1 MPSSEYASEIHRLLK
16 IPDPGSQNA
25 GLPEDLPVAETHS
38 KEELPKI
45 EQPAHHLEFVPEK
58 VRTLKFRGLI
68 IYPTIFIVA
77 FIIFYAALNFSSLV
91 SQVEGFFMK
100 PQEEVVLGDQLV
112 PYYQWISGY
121 YFSVGDSKLLEPNN
135 DIDKDGYPDGTEI
148 INYKNPWGSG
158 NMSETQKKLAENI
171 DLSLINNRV
180 SFNTY
185 EQSLAGQVLGANTFN
200 YDLEKPG
207 KLSIP
212 RLSTQVPLVWSKEPA
227 NFENDLT
234 QGVVH
239 YPGTALPGELGT
251 IYVSGHSSDYIWKKN
266 PYRQVF
272 AKLNYLKPGDD
283 IFIELFGVDG
293 KTYNYRYQVMATKI
307 YAPDDQNQ
315 FIDGS
320 GKILNLSTCWPI
332 GTQKDRLVVTA
343 VQVGL

>member
-135 DIDKDGYPDGTEI
+135 DIDKDGLSNMDEFIMRTNPIVADSDSDGYSDGTEI
-148 INYKNPWGSG
+148 MNYKN
-158 NMSETQKKLAENI
+158 Q
-171 DLSLINNRV
+171 
-180 SFNTY
+180 
-185 EQSLAGQVLGANTFN
+185 AN
-200 YDLEKPG
+200 Y
-207 KLSIP
+207 
-212 RLSTQVPLVWSKEPA
+212 
-227 NFENDLT
+227 
-234 QGVVH
+234 
-239 YPGTALPGELGT
+239 
-251 IYVSGHSSDYIWKKN
+251 
-266 PYRQVF
+266 PYRDYPRKF
-272 AKLNYLKPGDD
+272 LWSGPKSLL
-283 IFIELFGVDG
+283 IS
-293 KTYNYRYQVMATKI
+293 KTT
-307 YAPDDQNQ
+307 
-315 FIDGS
+315 
-320 GKILNLSTCWPI
+320 
-332 GTQKDRLVVTA
+332 
-343 VQVGL
+343 